1 MLAKAF
7 FDTNL
12 LVYAAIGEDSRSARA
27 EKLLYA
33 GGIVSVQVLNEFVSV
48 ARRKLR
54 MSWGDVREALRWV
67 RRLCPDSVPLT
78 TTIHEEAIGI
88 AQRYEFSIYDS
99 LIVASA
105 LKADC
110 NVLYSEDFQDGQV
123 IEGRLTIQNPFR

>member
-48 ARRKLR
+48 GRRKLR
-54 MSWGDVREALRWV
+54 MPWGDVREALRWV
-67 RRLCPDSVPLT
+67 RRLCPDPVPLT